1 MPVLT
6 FQVPADIDEAVSEA
20 ARSHMISKSAFLRLF
35 LTEHV
40 KQVKAHR
47 IDTTKPGPRPRK
59 KSGQGAA

>member
-1 MPVLT
+1 MPALT
-6 FQVPADIDEAVSEA
+6 FQVPADIDEAISEA

-47 IDTTKPGPRPRK
+47 IDTSKPGPRPRQRK
-59 KSGQGAA
+59 APGK